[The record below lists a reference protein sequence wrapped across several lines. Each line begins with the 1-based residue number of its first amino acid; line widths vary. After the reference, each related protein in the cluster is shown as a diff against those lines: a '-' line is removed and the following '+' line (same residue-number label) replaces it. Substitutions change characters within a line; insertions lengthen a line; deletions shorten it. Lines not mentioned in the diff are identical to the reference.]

1 MYSIHYS
8 LMKRGIGMEEIVKR
22 NSELD
27 DLRKK
32 EILQMMSNTSL
43 NPILAESEVG
53 IANYTKLPVSRLT
66 AYGTAFQPLAT
77 AVQTAVA
84 GAGGSGIYYVNTA
97 GKTMF
102 QMKGTNNFI
111 GSLQTATGTVGGG
124 QAQISPLACDP
135 TMLFMAAALANIE
148 KKLDTIQDMQQ
159 EMMDFLIQKE
169 KSDLK
174 GNLNFLFDVFNNYKY
189 NWNNAM
195 YKNSNHIKVLDIRQ
209 EAEKKIV
216 FYREQI
222 TAKVNKKSFIHS
234 DQTVNKQ
241 LKAVQDQFKDYQ
253 LALYLLGF
261 SSFLEVLLLENYDA
275 DYLKGISEKLDSYSL
290 KYRELY
296 TKCYDEIEGYSATSV
311 QSSMLKGIS
320 KASTSV
326 GKFVEK
332 IPVISNTQAD
342 ETLIAAGDKLGE
354 INKEKLKKQM
364 RNLIEHQS
372 NFVRPFIENI
382 DTVNELYNKPVQLMI
397 DNENIYIAT
406 IA

>member
-1 MYSIHYS
+1 MVDMIS
-8 LMKRGIGMEEIVKR
+8 LNNEIQESKG
-22 NSELD
+22 SA
-27 DLRKK
+27 
-32 EILQMMSNTSL
+32 ILQMMSDTSIYPML
-43 NPILAESEVG
+43 QESEVG
-53 IANYTKLPVSRLT
+53 VSNYTPLPLSRLA
-66 AYGTAFQPLAT
+66 AYGTAFQPLTT
-77 AVQTAVA
+77 AVQTAVS

-111 GSLQTATGTVGGG
+111 GSLKNPTGMVGGG
-124 QAQISPLACDP
+124 QAQMTPLACDP

-148 KKLDTIQDMQQ
+148 KKLDAIQDMQR

-169 KSDLK
+169 KAELK

-209 EAEKKIV
+209 ESEKKIA

-222 TAKVNKKSFIHS
+222 IAKVNKKSFIHS

-241 LKAVQDQFKDYQ
+241 LQSVQDQFKDYQ

-261 SSFLEVLLLENYDA
+261 SSFLEVMLLENYDS
-275 DYLKGISEKLDSYSL
+275 DYLSGIAAKLDNYSL

-296 TKCYDEIEGYSATSV
+296 SKCYDEIEGYSSTSV
-311 QSSMLKGIS
+311 QSSVLRGIA

-326 GKFVEK
+326 GKFVER
-332 IPVISNTQAD
+332 IPVISKGQAD
-342 ETLIAAGDKLGE
+342 ETLIAAGEKLDE
-354 INKEKLKKQM
+354 INAGKLRKQM
-364 RNLIEHQS
+364 NTLIEHQGNS
-372 NFVRPFIENI
+372 IRPFIENI
-382 DTVNELYNKPVQLMI
+382 NTVNELYNKPVQLLV
-397 DNENIYIAT
+397 DRENLYFAT
-406 IA
+406 IV